1 MDRTCKQMVLTNWFR
16 TLLGFGTFFYF
27 ISLFSC
33 KTNSDHKTELSIIW
47 ENGKPIAIVVPFN
60 PANTNSADKL
70 KSELKVSGTNGD
82 YISNSI
88 LGDWSITD
96 DSIVFKPLIP
106 LTRGFSYKILYKE
119 KEIGGITIPLPNASI
134 RAKVIGIYP
143 STDTVPENLLKI
155 YVEFSKPMTEGN
167 ALDYFKL
174 IKNGKDT
181 LHQVFLDLQTE
192 LWNNDHTR
200 LTIWLDP
207 GRIKRDLIPNKELGN
222 PLIKGNHYRFIV
234 DSSLPDGEGITLG
247 KNYQKDFIVAT
258 RDSIIPDTDK
268 WNINPPAAN
277 TTDILKID
285 LKESLDYILLKNA
298 IRVLDEKGKPV
309 EGNFQPGDK
318 ETQLTFSPSSKWV
331 KGNFYLEIESRLEDL
346 AGNNLNHPFDRDIT
360 VKETKKPQPIY
371 KRSFTIE

>member
-1 MDRTCKQMVLTNWFR
+1 M
-16 TLLGFGTFFYF
+16 
-27 ISLFSC
+27 
-33 KTNSDHKTELSIIW
+33 
-47 ENGKPIAIVVPFN
+47 AIVVPFN
-60 PANTNSADKL
+60 PGNTSSADKL

-82 YISNSI
+82 YVSNSI

-106 LTRGFSYKILYKE
+106 LTRGFSYKIMYRE
-119 KEIGGITIPLPNASI
+119 KEIGGVTIPLPDASI
-134 RAKVIGIYP
+134 SPKVLGIYP

-155 YVEFSKPMTEGN
+155 YVEFSKPMSEGN

-174 IKNGKDT
+174 VKNGKDT

-234 DSSLPDGEGITLG
+234 DAGLADGDGIALG
-247 KNYQKDFIVAT
+247 KNYLRDFIVAT
-258 RDSIIPDTDK
+258 RDSIIPDIDK
-268 WNINPPAAN
+268 WSINRPAAN
-277 TTDILKID
+277 TTDALKID
-285 LKESLDYILLKNA
+285 LKESLDYVLLNNA
-298 IRVLDEKGKPV
+298 ITVVDEKGKPV
-309 EGNFQPGDK
+309 EGKFQSSGK
-318 ETQLTFSPSSKWV
+318 ETQLTFTPSSKWI
-331 KGNFYLEIESRLEDL
+331 KGDFYLEIESRLEDL

-360 VKETKKPQPIY
+360 VKETKKPQSVY
-371 KRSFTIE
+371 KKGFTIK